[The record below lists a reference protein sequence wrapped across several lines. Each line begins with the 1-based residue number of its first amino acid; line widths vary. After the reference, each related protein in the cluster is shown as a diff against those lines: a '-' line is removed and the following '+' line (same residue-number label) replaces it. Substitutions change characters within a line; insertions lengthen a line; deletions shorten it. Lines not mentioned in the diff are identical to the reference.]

1 MSERSLRGTQLGSRS
16 LESDAGVEPAP
27 RQVAEYVADDGSTFT
42 VPFSIE
48 ADIPQTWESGING
61 HGILKGT
68 QEADA
73 SDEKHVRT
81 HWDMLLER
89 RSPEELQ
96 ALLDERLTLLRAGRL
111 HQTPASADKKDGAKK
126 KPAKRTAK
134 AKAN

>member
-27 RQVAEYVADDGSTFT
+27 RQIAEYVCADGSTFT
-42 VPFSIE
+42 VPFSVE
-48 ADIPQTWESGING
+48 ADIPQTWESGTSG

-68 QEADA
+68 QEAGAD
-73 SDEKHVRT
+73 DEKHVRT

-96 ALLDERLTLLRAGRL
+96 ALLDERLELLHAGRL
-111 HQTPASADKKDGAKK
+111 HQSPATGESKESAK
-126 KPAKRTAK
+126 KPAKRK
-134 AKAN
+134 AKK